1 MLLRFRKAPG
11 RPCGALGGASGGSGL
26 ERKQAIACIHSQMS
40 IHAIY
45 ASLPAAEVFLA
56 GEIIAPTCTRVCWGA
71 AGPVAARHDL
81 LLSLN
86 LEYYAYGLVLMM
98 GLQTALLG
106 REALKR
112 SKLIPQQNFTMDEA
126 GKT

>member
-1 MLLRFRKAPG
+1 MQKGRKFFRLRRAFRLRRCFAAPQAAVA
-11 RPCGALGGASGGSGL
+11 GAWEGMPADRFGTHSLRIGGASALLHGG
-26 ERKQAIACIHSQMS
+26 
-40 IHAIY
+40 Y
-45 ASLPAAEVFLA
+45 
-56 GEIIAPTCTRVCWGA
+56 
-71 AGPVAARHDL
+71 DL

-112 SKLIPQQNFTMDEA
+112 SKLIPKQNFTLDEA
-126 GKT
+126 